1 MSFPVVLINVFE
13 VPAGMENA
21 FIEWWKRSSEALQ
34 KEQGFIDAQLH
45 QSHKPDTRFQ
55 FINIAHWET
64 EDLLITPVSETKVFF
79 NPCQLEREI
88 PRSIKWHFNTDKELL
103 LCPFVLIA
111 IC

>member
-64 EDLLITPVSETKVFF
+64 EESLDHARVRNKGILQSMPAGKGNPALYKVAL
-79 NPCQLEREI
+79 QY
-88 PRSIKWHFNTDKELL
+88 
-103 LCPFVLIA
+103 
-111 IC
+111 